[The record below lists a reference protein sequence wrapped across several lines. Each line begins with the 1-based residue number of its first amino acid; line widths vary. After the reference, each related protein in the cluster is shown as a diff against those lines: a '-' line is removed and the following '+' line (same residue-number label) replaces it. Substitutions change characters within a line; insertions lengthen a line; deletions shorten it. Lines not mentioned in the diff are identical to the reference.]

1 MLSQTISSDLLA
13 DLSTDEQQLLA
24 GGFGRYKRN
33 NGCNGGGGV
42 GSTQE
47 STSTPAPAPFRGGRL
62 AIGFIITA
70 TPFSKCL
77 NGYSGT
83 NGGGS
88 TSETDD

>member
-1 MLSQTISSDLLA
+1 MLSQTISSELLA

-24 GGFGRYKRN
+24 GGYGRYKRN
-33 NGCNGGGGV
+33 CGCNGGVSSAG
-42 GSTQE
+42 QE
-47 STSTPAPAPFRGGRL
+47 STPEPAPVPFRGGRL

-88 TSETDD
+88 TSGTDD